1 MNYKFDEERY
11 EFEKY
16 LMSTF
21 NYSKK
26 AAKDCASRCKRIE
39 RDIASDLSSAVSD
52 VVKFE
57 RLISQIQSYA
67 ITVRDNK
74 KSAYSLAGS
83 LRAAA
88 KKYACYLYPERAVS
102 YPAAHGKSKYI

>member
-11 EFEKY
+11 EFEEY

-21 NYSKK
+21 NYSRK

-39 RDIASDLSSAVSD
+39 RNITSDLSSAVSD
-52 VVKFE
+52 AVKFE
-57 RLISQIQSYA
+57 RLISQIQGYA
-67 ITVRDNK
+67 ITVRENK
-74 KSAYSLAGS
+74 KSAYSLAGT

-88 KKYACYLYPERAVS
+88 KKYACYLHPERAIS
-102 YPAAHGKSKYI
+102 YPTAHGKSKYV